1 MHWVFKGFGPC
12 QPAISAPILL
22 WWFWVRSLFITVQPH
37 HANLGQSQDH
47 PGQDHHLDLQ
57 VRPLPSPQGFQQ
69 HGHVSPP
76 AAGRHH
82 NHNIQHCLRLR
93 LSPYSFFFNE
103 QNHHDH
109 HLGQVLGP
117 VLGGLN
123 LQATGRTLPHDE
135 DLEVVNNKLGCCI
148 HCKIKHI
155 RSELYLRVRRVLPHF
170 SQLQRWFLLYYLDH
184 SVDHHIDHHHQ
195 HHFNHQ
201 TSWWW
206 WVHVLDLER
215 AGAPRSQRGDA
226 PDDQEQGNQVHDM
239 CLVFWWW
246 WW

>member
-1 MHWVFKGFGPC
+1 M
-12 QPAISAPILL
+12 PILDK
-22 WWFWVRSLFITVQPH
+22 VRIILDQITILISRSDPSLARRVSNSMAMSLLQQLVAIKTMMFKIVQDSCH
-37 HANLGQSQDH
+37 ILCHYD
-47 PGQDHHLDLQ
+47 
-57 VRPLPSPQGFQQ
+57 
-69 HGHVSPP
+69 
-76 AAGRHH
+76 
-82 NHNIQHCLRLR
+82 
-93 LSPYSFFFNE
+93 E
-103 QNHHDH
+103 QNHHHGH

-135 DLEVVNNKLGCCI
+135 DPEVVHNKPGCCI

-246 WW
+246 SLLVILVLFIFIYMLLDEL